1 MKRFAFIILFFS
13 AIAFSCVGPGSD
25 FSGVNS
31 ESFSESAVTLE
42 QTLIPHLR
50 QQAFSA
56 DSVPNPLSPQVDA
69 LCSKVEKLKA
79 APSSDTLWNSID
91 GLWRKIGKEAFAD
104 GSGYASPD
112 FMQKWTDINISL
124 IKLSGEV
131 RFGDELEKLL
141 YQSPKPVLSENQL
154 KSVVYT
160 HIDDQI
166 FINIFGSSSVVHH
179 HTTGGNMKL
188 IQQTNFPESN
198 NITFTIESDD
208 VRFLD
213 VYIRI
218 PEWAQNPTVQH
229 GNVKY
234 VARPGEYCEISRK
247 WNSGDRIDIRLNN

>member
-1 MKRFAFIILFFS
+1 MKQSAFILVFLAF
-13 AIAFSCVGPGSD
+13 AFSCVGPGKD
-25 FSGVNS
+25 FSAVNS
-31 ESFSESAVTLE
+31 ESFPESSVTIDAKLVAHLKQSSAV
-42 QTLIPHLR
+42 
-50 QQAFSA
+50 
-56 DSVPNPLSPQVDA
+56 DSVQNTFGAQLNELSGKIERLKKTNP
-69 LCSKVEKLKA
+69 
-79 APSSDTLWNSID
+79 SDTLWNSID

-104 GSGYASPD
+104 GSGYTSPD
-112 FMQKWTDINISL
+112 FMQKWTDLNIRL
-124 IKLSGEV
+124 IKVSGEV

-141 YQSPKPVLSENQL
+141 YQSSNPIVSENQL
-154 KSVVYT
+154 KSIIYT

-179 HTTGGNMKL
+179 HTTGGSIKL

-198 NITFTIESDD
+198 EVTLTAESGD

-234 VARPGEYCEISRK
+234 VARPGEYCQISRK
-247 WNSGDRIDIRLNN
+247 WKSGDQFDIRLKN

>member
-1 MKRFAFIILFFS
+1 MKRSAFIIFVFLAF
-13 AIAFSCVGPGSD
+13 AFSCVGPGSD

-79 APSSDTLWNSID
+79 PPSDTLWNSID
-91 GLWRKIGKEAFAD
+91 GLWRKIGKEAFAN
-104 GSGYASPD
+104 GSGYASSD
-112 FMQKWTDINISL
+112 FMQKWADINVSL
-124 IKLSGEV
+124 IKVSGKV

-141 YQSPKPVLSENQL
+141 YQSPKSVLSESQL

-160 HIDDQI
+160 HVNDQI

-188 IQQTNFPESN
+188 IQQANFPESK
-198 NITFTIESDD
+198 NITLTVESDD
-208 VRFLD
+208 LRFLD

-247 WNSGDRIDIRLNN
+247 WKSGDQIDIRLKN

>member
-1 MKRFAFIILFFS
+1 MKRSAFIILVFLAF
-13 AIAFSCVGPGSD
+13 AFSCVGPGKN
-25 FSGVNS
+25 FSALNS
-31 ESFSESAVTLE
+31 ESFPESSISIDAGLVS
-42 QTLIPHLR
+42 HLK
-50 QQAFSA
+50 QQSSSA
-56 DSVPNPLSPQVDA
+56 DSVQNVFRAQLDVLSR
-69 LCSKVEKLKA
+69 KVEKLKTN
-79 APSSDTLWNSID
+79 PSDTLWNSID

-112 FMQKWTDINISL
+112 FMQKWADMNVSL
-124 IKLSGEV
+124 IKVSGEV
-131 RFGDELEKLL
+131 RFGDELEKVL
-141 YQSPKPVLSENQL
+141 YQSPKPVLSERQL
-154 KSVVYT
+154 KSVVDT
-160 HIDDQI
+160 HIDDRI

-179 HTTGGNMKL
+179 HTTGGNIKL

-198 NITFTIESDD
+198 EVTLTIESGD

-247 WNSGDRIDIRLNN
+247 WKSGDQIDIRLKN